1 MEREILYSPGKLG
14 KLELKNRWI
23 MLAMHTGYA
32 EEDGSF
38 SRRDLEFYRARAGGG
53 AAAITLVGGVNE
65 IGCQERMHRL
75 DDDRYNEG
83 IRQVCDVIHEGGA
96 KVLMQL
102 FHAGRNNTAQCH
114 DGKLPVAPS
123 PVPSRCV

>member
-53 AAAITLVGGVNE
+53 AAALQRPATKS
-65 IGCQERMHRL
+65 R
-75 DDDRYNEG
+75 
-83 IRQVCDVIHEGGA
+83 A
-96 KVLMQL
+96 
-102 FHAGRNNTAQCH
+102 
-114 DGKLPVAPS
+114 APEQQ
-123 PVPSRCV
+123 PPSRRGRAFKPPPGSLR